1 MWLSV
6 SRPRAARLNGEHE
19 PHTMGE
25 LAGVAQLA
33 AHFTCNEGVR
43 GSSPLAGSDVGA
55 GQRHFLAS
63 EALSGSAPQS
73 PFSHETLTVS
83 LTEPRTAPADAMPSG
98 VAWTYWRNVN
108 AGSA

>member
-43 GSSPLAGSDVGA
+43 GSSPLAGSETASQRRPVLRGSWASRPTWVGSRCGCLRDHA
-55 GQRHFLAS
+55 EHV
-63 EALSGSAPQS
+63 ALRIGEDHEVGVRRIVPVHSGG
-73 PFSHETLTVS
+73 
-83 LTEPRTAPADAMPSG
+83 TE
-98 VAWTYWRNVN
+98 
-108 AGSA
+108 

>member
-43 GSSPLAGSDVGA
+43 GSSPLAGSRIVA
-55 GQRHFLAS
+55 GQRLIMLLERWRAS
-63 EALSGSAPQS
+63 
-73 PFSHETLTVS
+73 
-83 LTEPRTAPADAMPSG
+83 
-98 VAWTYWRNVN
+98 
-108 AGSA
+108 